1 MTTAIRIDLPD
12 GRILS
17 ADRGIQGAFAA
28 LAQGRATEGQQKLC
42 LTWIMNMTQPMGFA
56 SPAASERATGMCDG
70 ARVIGNTIARLVGGE
85 DPWTLAHL
93 GAIDDRHDD

>member
-1 MTTAIRIDLPD
+1 MKIELPD
-12 GRILS
+12 GRILD
-17 ADRGIQGAFAA
+17 ADKGIQAAFAS

-56 SPAASERATGMCDG
+56 VPTAGERAVGMCDG

-85 DPWTLAHL
+85 APWTLAHL
-93 GAIDDRHDD
+93 GDRDDD